1 MVIYTLELKNVL
13 AIPNK
18 ALHFKPSEVMLAPGE
33 TITDCEASKKVWV
46 KNGNEIKAV
55 PVETGVTNG
64 MLTQVTNGLTKG
76 TKVITEAVN
85 SVSSTEEEEQGTKN
99 PFMPQP
105 KKKNEK
111 KK

>member
-1 MVIYTLELKNVL
+1 ML

-46 KNGNEIKAV
+46 KDGNEIKAV

-64 MLTQVTNGLTKG
+64 ILTQVKSGLTKG

-85 SVSSTEEEEQGTKN
+85 SVSTEEDEQGTKN